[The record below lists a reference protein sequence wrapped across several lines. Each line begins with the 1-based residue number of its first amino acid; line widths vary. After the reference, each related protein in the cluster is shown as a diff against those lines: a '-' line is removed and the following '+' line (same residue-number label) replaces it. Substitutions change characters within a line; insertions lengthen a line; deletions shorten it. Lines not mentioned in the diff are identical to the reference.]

1 MKERPRSPT
10 DASVFDARG
19 GGASIEL
26 GNDPCLDGVRVAAI
40 DPLRAAQRGPGL
52 VAFVLEDPMDA
63 ERFQR
68 GDVVRLSQG

>member
-1 MKERPRSPT
+1 MKEGPRSPI
-10 DASVFDARG
+10 DARAFDARG

-26 GNDPCLDGVRVAAI
+26 GSDPCLDGARVVAI
-40 DPLRAAQRGPGL
+40 DPLRAVQRGPGL

-63 ERFQR
+63 RRFHR